1 MVEKQKIKKF
11 KVFYFMEGEHAWDDE
26 KRKSTIIFARS
37 EVEAEENKKKYD
49 AFFTKVQFAD
59 VAAS

>member
-11 KVFYFMEGEHAWDDE
+11 KVFYFTEGEHAWDDE

-37 EVEAEENKKKYD
+37 EVEAEEIFKHEFINYS
-49 AFFTKVQFAD
+49 FGWIEE
-59 VAAS
+59 AA